1 MQTGHKKQAQAEQV
15 LRSSCRKQGKTKAEA
30 EQKAKQEKNA
40 AQRQENL
47 KRSQK
52 AAEKRRQEMELAYR
66 KQTMVEALAN
76 PTMETNRFTYTAT
89 SEVISSVATAFEKN
103 IMGATGILQ

>member
-1 MQTGHKKQAQAEQV
+1 
-15 LRSSCRKQGKTKAEA
+15 
-30 EQKAKQEKNA
+30 
-40 AQRQENL
+40 
-47 KRSQK
+47 
-52 AAEKRRQEMELAYR
+52 MELAYR